1 MKDYISKNY
10 HWFIGFFYLLQM
22 YIGKFINNLLGYN
35 DVAHNYFYIWEY
47 TWFRIFAF
55 AVPIVLVLIYRLFI
69 HRNECLTARN
79 RTLVY
84 TMAALVIIMDIFHIV
99 KVPSYMYLILIFIIL
114 GCTIFLYGRFPKT

>member
-1 MKDYISKNY
+1 MKDYIIKNY

-35 DVAHNYFYIWEY
+35 DVTHNYFYIWEY

-79 RTLVY
+79 RAVVY
-84 TMAALVIIMDIFHIV
+84 ITAAFVIVIDIIHII
-99 KVPSYMYLILIFIIL
+99 KVPSYVYLILIFIIL
-114 GCTIFLYGRFPKT
+114 GATIFLYGRFPRT

>member
-1 MKDYISKNY
+1 MKDYIIKNY

-35 DVAHNYFYIWEY
+35 DVTHNYFYIWEY

-79 RTLVY
+79 RIVVY
-84 TMAALVIIMDIFHIV
+84 ITAAFVIVIDIIHII
-99 KVPSYMYLILIFIIL
+99 KVPSYVYLILIFIIL
-114 GCTIFLYGRFPKT
+114 GATIFLYGRFPRT

>member
-22 YIGKFINNLLGYN
+22 YIGKFINKLLGYN
-35 DVAHNYFYIWEY
+35 DVTHNYFYIWE
-47 TWFRIFAF
+47 
-55 AVPIVLVLIYRLFI
+55 YRLFI

-79 RTLVY
+79 RALVY

-114 GCTIFLYGRFPKT
+114 GCTIFLYGRFPRK